1 MKTITIYLQ
10 SELDSARVMKA
21 IHNTSFEGPI
31 EAYEMHEDISDDEID
46 AFEERLD
53 KYHEQPDSEENYL
66 KFKSEM
72 QDKYGI
78 GVLIK
83 NP

>member
-21 IHNTSFEGPI
+21 LHNTPFEGPI
-31 EAYEMHEDISDDEID
+31 EAYEMDEAISDDEID
-46 AFEERLD
+46 AFEDRLD
-53 KYHEQPDSEENYL
+53 AYHEQPDSEANYL
-66 KFKSEM
+66 RFKSEM
-72 QDKYGI
+72 QDNYGI

>member
-21 IHNTSFEGPI
+21 LHNTAFEGPI

-46 AFEERLD
+46 AFEEKLD
-53 KYHEQPDSEENYL
+53 DYHQQPDSEANYL
-66 KFKSEM
+66 RFKSEM
-72 QDKYGI
+72 QDNYGI